1 MNIKP
6 SESNIRVMFQS
17 AFYKI
22 PRFQRPYS
30 WDRGNIEEFWTDV
43 LEGSGASYFIGSMVF
58 YKKGIE
64 TFVVDG
70 QQRLTTLT
78 IFLAAL
84 RDTLREVGE
93 ESLAKGIQSVV
104 QRKDIND
111 ERRYVLLTE
120 TSYPYFQD
128 RIQSYEAPELDDDAS
143 PEEVGM
149 VDAYEYASDKFRELV
164 QGIRDKKPKE
174 AQQKIAIRKALQDL
188 RDRLLNLQVII
199 VQLDNE
205 DEAYIIFETLNTR
218 GKDLAVQDLLKNHL
232 ARLLPPGS
240 ADVDATRKRWN
251 HITEEIAQSAANL
264 DMSTYVH
271 HFWLS
276 REDYTSQKT
285 LFKRI
290 KSKVTKQNAKQFL
303 KDLEDGVET
312 YRMIFEPENFEWP
325 TEARPVARSLAALQ
339 TFRVRQPTPLVFALL
354 RAYHEEVIS
363 LKQLKSAV
371 HAIESFHFQHT
382 AIASLSSSG
391 GISFMYAA
399 AARDL
404 YTESSVQKRA
414 THLQAFRK
422 KLCERIPEESTFT
435 AQFVELRSLSTDSK
449 QRPLVRYILEKIDE
463 HLRADKVVDYGKMSI
478 EHVAPENP
486 SGGKVKSLDPGNIG
500 NLIFI
505 SQDLN
510 GKLKN
515 KDFATKKTILREAG
529 IPLDDVMN
537 NATQWTAK
545 EIKDRSALMAKL
557 AYEKIWKP

>member
-6 SESNIRVMFQS
+6 SESTIRVMFQS

-43 LEGSGASYFIGSMVF
+43 LEGTASSYFIGSMVF
-58 YKKGIE
+58 YKKANE

-84 RDTLREVGE
+84 RDSLRDTGE
-93 ESLAKGIQSVV
+93 ASLAKGIQNVI

-111 ERRYVLLTE
+111 EFRYVLLTE

-128 RIQSYEAPELDDDAS
+128 RIQSFNSPELDDAAS
-143 PEEVGM
+143 SEEEGM
-149 VDAYEYASDKFRELV
+149 AGAYEYARQKFREIV
-164 QGIRDKKPKE
+164 ESHSEKKSIQRKV
-174 AQQKIAIRKALQDL
+174 AIRNALQSL
-188 RDRLLNLQVII
+188 RDRLLDLQVII
-199 VQLDNE
+199 IQLDNE

-232 ARLLPPGS
+232 ARLLPASS

-251 HITEEIAQSAANL
+251 HIAEEISQSEL
-264 DMSTYVH
+264 DMSNYVH

-276 REDYTSQKT
+276 REDYTSLKT

-290 KSKVTKQNAKQFL
+290 RSKIGKQNAKQFL
-303 KDLEDGVET
+303 RDLEEGVET
-312 YRMIFEPENFEWP
+312 YRRIFDPSAFEWS
-325 TEARPVARSLAALQ
+325 TEERPIARSLAALQ
-339 TFRVRQPTPLVFALL
+339 TFRVRQPTPLVIALL
-354 RAYHEEVIS
+354 RAHSMDFIS
-363 LKQLKSAV
+363 LKQLRATL

-404 YTESSVQKRA
+404 YTETSAQKRA
-414 THLQAFRK
+414 SHLQMFRK
-422 KLCERIPEESTFT
+422 KLCERIPEETTFV
-435 AQFVELRSLSTDSK
+435 AQFVEVRFLSSDSK
-449 QRPLVRYILEKIDE
+449 QRPIVRYILEKMDHHFRIDKS
-463 HLRADKVVDYGKMSI
+463 ADYEKMTI
-478 EHVAPENP
+478 EHIAPENP
-486 SGGKVKSLDPGNIG
+486 SGQKSSKLDPGNIG
-500 NLIFI
+500 NLIFV
-505 SQDLN
+505 SKDLN
-510 GKLKN
+510 EKLRN
-515 KDFATKKTILREAG
+515 KEFTAKKKLLLEAG
-529 IPLDDVMN
+529 IPLDHVLKG
-537 NATQWTAK
+537 ATQWTTK
-545 EIKDRSALMAKL
+545 EITERAALMAKI
-557 AYEKIWKP
+557 AYERIWKP

>member
-6 SESNIRVMFQS
+6 SESTIRVMFQS

-43 LEGSGASYFIGSMVF
+43 LEGTATSYFIGSMVF
-58 YKKGIE
+58 YKKTNE

-84 RDTLREVGE
+84 RDTLRDEDEG
-93 ESLAKGIQSVV
+93 SLAKGIQSVI

-111 ERRYVLLTE
+111 ELRYVLLTE

-128 RIQSYEAPELDDDAS
+128 RIQSYNAPELNDTAS
-143 PEEVGM
+143 SEEAGM
-149 VDAYEYASDKFRELV
+149 ADAYEYARQKFKEIV
-164 QGIRDKKPKE
+164 DSHSQKKA
-174 AQQKIAIRKALQDL
+174 AQKKAAVRAALQEL
-188 RDRLLNLQVII
+188 RDRLLDLQVII
-199 VQLDNE
+199 IQLDNE
-205 DEAYIIFETLNTR
+205 DDAYIIFETLNTR

-232 ARLLPPGS
+232 ARLLPASS
-240 ADVDATRKRWN
+240 ADVDATRKRWGS
-251 HITEEIAQSAANL
+251 ITEDISQSDL
-264 DMSTYVH
+264 DMSNYVH

-276 REDYTSQKT
+276 REDYTSLKT

-290 KSKVTKQNAKQFL
+290 RSKIVKSNAKQFL

-312 YRMIFEPENFEWP
+312 YRRIFDPDAFEWSAD
-325 TEARPVARSLAALQ
+325 ERPVARSLAALQ

-354 RAYHEEVIS
+354 RAHSSDLIS
-363 LKQLKSAV
+363 LKQLKGAL
-371 HAIESFHFQHT
+371 HAIEAFHFQHT

-404 YTESSVQKRA
+404 YIEASAQKRA
-414 THLQAFRK
+414 THLQTFRK
-422 KLCERIPEESTFT
+422 KLCERIPEESTFA
-435 AQFVELRSLSTDSK
+435 AQFVEVKFLSSDSK
-449 QRPLVRYILEKIDE
+449 QRPLVRYILEKMDH
-463 HLRADKVVDYGKMSI
+463 HLRIDKIVDYEKMTI
-478 EHVAPENP
+478 EHIAPENP
-486 SGGKVKSLDPGNIG
+486 SIAKSPKLDPGGIG
-500 NLIFI
+500 NLVFV
-505 SQDLN
+505 SKDLN
-510 GKLKN
+510 EKLKN
-515 KDFATKKTILREAG
+515 KDFSAKKSILLEAG
-529 IPLDDVMN
+529 IPLDHVLK

-545 EIKDRSALMAKL
+545 EIKQRAELMAKV
-557 AYEKIWKP
+557 AYERIWKP